1 MSCGIHHIRNFI
13 SYSVDANKQWMEMK
27 KKKKYSEAGK
37 GDKSRVKDKKKYDK
51 NYDRIFKPKMSDF
64 PIPTTKVIKS
74 KKRKSRQQEKIDL
87 KKEIA

>member
-1 MSCGIHHIRNFI
+1 
-13 SYSVDANKQWMEMK
+13 MK
-27 KKKKYSEAGK
+27 KKKKPY
-37 GDKSRVKDKKKYDK
+37 
-51 NYDRIFKPKMSDF
+51 KPKMSDF

>member
-1 MSCGIHHIRNFI
+1 MKR
-13 SYSVDANKQWMEMK
+13 KQK
-27 KKKKYSEAGK
+27 KKPY
-37 GDKSRVKDKKKYDK
+37 
-51 NYDRIFKPKMSDF
+51 KPKMSDF